1 MILKKIH
8 PERAIRSAAR
18 QSRWRAM
25 QAAARMSCRRGIL
38 GFLFLVALIAAT
50 VWIVCYRGTATLRT
64 AQGPIFGTYYT
75 VKYESAQPLD
85 SAILSELR
93 QVDASLSVFNQLST
107 LSKINTGA
115 STRTDAM
122 LYEVVDKAQAIS
134 RVTNGA
140 FDITVMPLVN
150 AWGFGFKKG
159 NFPTEAQIDSIR
171 QLIGYERIR
180 LTADSLLLKNDP
192 RVMVDCG
199 AIAKGYGVDR
209 VARVLREHGVRNFM
223 VEIGGEV
230 ITKGRNP
237 NGNPW
242 QIAVSRPTAN
252 ADSTA
257 QNQFQTVL
265 SLENAALATSG
276 NYRNFYVH
284 EGRKYAHTID
294 PRTGRPVQHSLLS
307 ATVIAPDCA
316 TADAYATAFMVMGL
330 DEACKVLDAQKQL
343 KAYLI
348 YTDEQGNLLTKEVR
362 MPKAGK

>member
-1 MILKKIH
+1 MVLKKIH
-8 PERAIRSAAR
+8 PDRAIRLAAR
-18 QSRWRAM
+18 YSRQRAL
-25 QAAARMSCRRGIL
+25 QAAARLSCRRGIM
-38 GFLFLVALIAAT
+38 GFIFLVALIAAT
-50 VWIVCYRGTATLRT
+50 VWIVCYRGTATLHT
-64 AQGPIFGTYYT
+64 AQGPIFGTYYN

-85 SAILSELR
+85 SAILAELR

-107 LSKINTGA
+107 LSKINAGT

-122 LYEVVDKAQAIS
+122 LYEVVDKTQAIS
-134 RVTNGA
+134 RATNGA

-159 NFPTEAQIDSIR
+159 TFPTDAQIDSLR
-171 QLIGYERIR
+171 KLIGHERIR
-180 LTADSLLLKNDP
+180 LTKDSLLLKNDP

-230 ITKGRNP
+230 VTKGRNP

-242 QIAVSRPTAN
+242 QIAVSRPSE
-252 ADSTA
+252 ADSTDS
-257 QNQFQTVL
+257 QPYQTVL

-294 PRTGRPVQHSLLS
+294 PRSGRPVQHSLLS

-330 DEACKVLDAQKQL
+330 DEACKVLDAHKEL

-348 YTDEQGNLLTKEVR
+348 YTDAQGRLLTKEVR
-362 MPKAGK
+362 MPKADK